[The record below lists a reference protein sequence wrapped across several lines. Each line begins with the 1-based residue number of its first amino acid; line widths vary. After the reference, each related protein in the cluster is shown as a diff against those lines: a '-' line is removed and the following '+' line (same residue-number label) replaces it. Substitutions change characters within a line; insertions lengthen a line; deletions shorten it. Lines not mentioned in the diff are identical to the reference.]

1 MSSNA
6 AGLVATLVGIVM
18 LVLASSPSVRA
29 ESDARTR
36 AAARG
41 NTQERRRT
49 WLAFAGIALLCI
61 GLCLRYA
68 SVPFSAGLCY
78 APSGESPSAH
88 CFHGAPWPPHGTSR

>member
-18 LVLASSPSVRA
+18 LVLASSPGARA
-29 ESDARTR
+29 ESDARLR
-36 AAARG
+36 VGPPG
-41 NTQERRRT
+41 NAQERRRT
-49 WLAFAGIALLCI
+49 WLAVAGIAFLCI

-78 APSGESPSAH
+78 SPSGESPSAH